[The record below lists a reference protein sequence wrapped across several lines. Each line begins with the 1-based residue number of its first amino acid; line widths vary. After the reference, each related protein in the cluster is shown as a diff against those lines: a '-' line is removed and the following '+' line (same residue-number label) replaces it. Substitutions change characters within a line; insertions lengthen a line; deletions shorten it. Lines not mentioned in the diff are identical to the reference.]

1 MEFVDKPT
9 DTSASRGISA
19 IVEILVI
26 VRVYASQIISFLWP
40 CTGWAKLS
48 DTTLPFCL

>member
-19 IVEILVI
+19 IDEILVI
-26 VRVYASQIISFLWP
+26 VRVSNNFLSLAIVQGGP
-40 CTGWAKLS
+40 N
-48 DTTLPFCL
+48 